1 MINKN
6 ILIQLKSINWNF
18 FEKNKKLT
26 NKLHWYPG
34 TFPQEIPST
43 LIQALSKENDII
55 FDPFGGIGT
64 TLAEALRLKR
74 KCIISDINPVAL
86 LSSYVSAIFLL
97 TNNENNL
104 LLKQYLAYIINNIS
118 NSKEELLN
126 LGDIT
131 AFYNFDEYYSNIIQ
145 PNPNIFFNQILI
157 NIPQYDLLSKWID
170 ANTLEHV
177 KKIYAMITKES
188 QYIKKIILLEMLSNV
203 LFSSSSQ
210 RKSWGH
216 IADNVYPKIMEDR
229 HNDLILSCKRWINNK
244 ALKLLKFIPDNTFQ
258 ETRAVIL
265 KQNWLEEVNPMFQ
278 NFPFDLLITSPPYAN
293 AIDYIKS
300 QKLSLYLFGYSDID
314 VLSCCKN
321 EIGAR
326 TRRRFPNSTKKWA
339 ENLVTSLQKQIP
351 LGANNALYSFILPSE
366 DEKRVIGTT
375 YLSNFLLSINKELVF
390 EIDRSINQQRTTQSW
405 TSIKKEKIL
414 LFKNKE

>member
-6 ILIQLKSINWNF
+6 VLIQLKSINWNF

-43 LIQALSKENDII
+43 LIQALSKENDMI

-74 KCIISDINPVAL
+74 RCIISDINPVAL

-104 LLKQYLAYIINNIS
+104 LLKEYLSFVINNIS

-131 AFYNFDEYYSNIIQ
+131 DFYNFDDYYSNIIQ
-145 PNPNIFFNQILI
+145 PNPNDFFNQII
-157 NIPQYDLLSKWID
+157 IDAPQYDLLSKWID
-170 ANTLEHV
+170 ANTLEQV
-177 KKIYAMITKES
+177 KKIYVMITKES

-229 HNDLILSCKRWINNK
+229 HNDLLLSCKRWVNNK
-244 ALKLLKFIPDNTFQ
+244 AQKLLKFIPDRTFH
-258 ETRAVIL
+258 EARAVII
-265 KQNWLEEVNPMFQ
+265 KQNWLEEVNPLFQ

-300 QKLSLYLFGYSDID
+300 QKLSLYLFGFSDID
-314 VLSCCKN
+314 ILSSCEN

-326 TRRRFPNSTKKWA
+326 TRRRFPNSTEKWA
-339 ENLVTSLQKQIP
+339 EDLVTSLKKQIH
-351 LGANNALYSFILPSE
+351 LGKNNALYTFILPSE
-366 DEKRVIGTT
+366 DEKRVIGNM

-414 LFKNKE
+414 IFKNKE

>member
-43 LIQALSKENDII
+43 LIQALSNENDII

-64 TLAEALRLKR
+64 TLAEALRLNR

-97 TNNENNL
+97 TNNENNS
-104 LLKQYLAYIINNIS
+104 LLKDYLSYIVNNIS
-118 NSKEELLN
+118 DSKEDLLN

-131 AFYNFDEYYSNIIQ
+131 DFYNFDDYYSNIIQ
-145 PNPNIFFNQILI
+145 PNPKDFFSQIRI
-157 NIPQYDLLSKWID
+157 YAPKYDLLSKWID
-170 ANTLEHV
+170 GNTLDLIKRIYNMIEEEHQYT
-177 KKIYAMITKES
+177 KKV
-188 QYIKKIILLEMLSNV
+188 ILLEMLSNV

-216 IADNVYPKIMEDR
+216 IADNVYPKVMEDR
-229 HNDLILSCKRWINNK
+229 HNDLILSCKRWVNNK
-244 ALKLLKFIPDNTFQ
+244 AQKLLKFKSNYAFY
-258 ETRAVIL
+258 ETRAVIIQ
-265 KQNWLEEVNPMFQ
+265 QNWLEEVNTLFST
-278 NFPFDLLITSPPYAN
+278 FPFDLLITSPPYAN

-300 QKLSLYLFGYSDID
+300 QKLSLYLFGYSDTDI
-314 VLSCCKN
+314 LGICEK

-326 TRRRFPNSTKKWA
+326 TRRRYPNSTEKWA
-339 ENLVTSLQKQIP
+339 EDLVTSIQKQIP
-351 LGANNALYSFILPSE
+351 LGNKNALYSFILPSE
-366 DEKRVIGTT
+366 DEKRVIGNI
-375 YLSNFLLSINKELVF
+375 YLSNFLLSNNKELVF
-390 EIDRSINQQRTTQSW
+390 DIDRSINQQRTTQSW

-414 LFKNKE
+414 IFKNKE

>member
-43 LIQALSKENDII
+43 LIQALSNENDII

-64 TLAEALRLKR
+64 TLAEALRLNR
-74 KCIISDINPVAL
+74 KCIIADINPVAL

-104 LLKQYLAYIINNIS
+104 LLKEYFAYIINTIS
-118 NSKEELLN
+118 NSKEDLLN

-131 AFYNFDEYYSNIIQ
+131 ESYNFDDYYSNIIQ
-145 PNPNIFFNQILI
+145 PKPNEFFNQIII
-157 NIPQYDLLSKWID
+157 NTPKYDLLSKWID
-170 ANTLEHV
+170 CNTLEHV
-177 KKIYAMITKES
+177 KKIYTMIEKEE

-216 IADNVYPKIMEDR
+216 IADNVYPKVMEDR

-244 ALKLLKFIPDNTFQ
+244 AQKLLKFISNNIFQ
-258 ETRAVIL
+258 ETRAIII
-265 KQNWLEEVNPMFQ
+265 KQNWLDEVDSLFSTS
-278 NFPFDLLITSPPYAN
+278 PFDLLVTSPPYAN

-300 QKLSLYLFGYSDID
+300 QKLSLYLFGYSDIEI
-314 VLSCCKN
+314 VGCCEN

-326 TRRRFPNSTKKWA
+326 TRRRYPNSTEKWA
-339 ENLVTSLQKQIP
+339 EDLVTSIQKQIL
-351 LGANNALYSFILPSE
+351 LGKENALYSFILPSE
-366 DEKRVIGTT
+366 DEKRIIGNT
-375 YLSNFLLSINKELVF
+375 YLSNSLLSNNKELVF

-414 LFKNKE
+414 IFKNKE

>member
-74 KCIISDINPVAL
+74 KCVISDINPVAL

-104 LLKQYLAYIINNIS
+104 LLKQYLAFIINNIS
-118 NSKEELLN
+118 NSKEGLLN

-314 VLSCCKN
+314 VLSCCEN

-326 TRRRFPNSTKKWA
+326 TRRRFPNSTEKWA

-366 DEKRVIGTT
+366 DEKRVIGNT